1 MFIRLATEQKY
12 KWYLNKYDETEE
24 GDADVD
30 QGVQGWL
37 VEPEEAWI
45 AVEGVTW
52 VWTSFHT

>member
-30 QGVQGWL
+30 QGFQGWL

-45 AVEGVTW
+45 AVEGVT
-52 VWTSFHT
+52 

>member
-12 KWYLNKYDETEE
+12 KWYLNKSDETEE

-45 AVEGVTW
+45 AVEGVT
-52 VWTSFHT
+52 